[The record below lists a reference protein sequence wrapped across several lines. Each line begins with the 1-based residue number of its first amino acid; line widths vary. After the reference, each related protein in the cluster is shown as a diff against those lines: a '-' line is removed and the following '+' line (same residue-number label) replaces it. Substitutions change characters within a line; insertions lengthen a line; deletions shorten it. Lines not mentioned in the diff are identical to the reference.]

1 MKKDTGVGDYPFEW
15 LDQMISV
22 KLNSERISLETISEA
37 ELSKAEEQLSFKT
50 WELLNYL
57 KVKTFGRSEKKVRAF
72 VMQYHETILSLIAQ
86 AKRNLINQ
94 NQAQVVVLSEKMITA
109 LQELQRDVEER
120 YEKYLHKPR
129 PEHAAENETMGFK
142 VLCQLSVDQL
152 GILLKAADDIKLIL
166 SRSLSLIFRSLVPF
180 LSTQRIKNI
189 SWMSMR
195 KSTYQFEKSD
205 LDFVVD
211 VLERLIKKVKGY
223 Y

>member
-22 KLNSERISLETISEA
+22 KLNPERMSSETIRETD
-37 ELSKAEEQLSFKT
+37 LSKAEEQLSFKT

-57 KVKTFGRSEKKVRAF
+57 KTKTFGRSEKKVRAF

-86 AKRNLINQ
+86 AKRNIADQ
-94 NQAQVVVLSEKMITA
+94 EQTPAVALSEKMIAA
-109 LQELQRDVEER
+109 LQELQRDVEDR
-120 YEKYLHKPR
+120 YEKYLRKPR
-129 PEHAAENETMGFK
+129 PEYAADNEQIGFK

-180 LSTQRIKNI
+180 LSTQKIKNI

-205 LDFVVD
+205 LDFVVE
-211 VLERLIKKVKGY
+211 VLERMIKKVKGY